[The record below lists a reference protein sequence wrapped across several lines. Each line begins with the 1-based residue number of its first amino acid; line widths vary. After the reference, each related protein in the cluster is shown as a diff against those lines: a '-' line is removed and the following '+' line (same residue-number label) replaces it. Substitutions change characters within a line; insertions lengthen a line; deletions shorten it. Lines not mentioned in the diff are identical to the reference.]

1 MRVKRI
7 LVSLLVFSMIMSIGV
22 SSALADGN
30 GWTPPGLRKKGGM
43 PPGLAKKLFKDV
55 DDLPWAVKAIE
66 DMKLKGL
73 IKGEG
78 NGRFVPR
85 DEVTKLETI
94 AMALRVMGWEE
105 ESTFIDHLP
114 DIYNGEDVPNWAKGY
129 ITLAYEKGILDDV
142 DMMHFRPNSPAK
154 RYEVAKIV
162 IKALG
167 YEEEAE
173 DHMDEE
179 LPFDD
184 SSLVPSGA
192 IGYVY
197 LINDLEIMTGDNQNR
212 FDPMGTLTR
221 AEMAVLF
228 SRLDKKVDS
237 EADKYEFTGKVYRVY
252 EDYIKIILEKEI
264 KKIDVDE
271 DEVVVYEGNDRV
283 YYEEIEK
290 GDIVRVTI
298 EEGKAAYIEI
308 LDEDYDEDKIIRK
321 YTGEV
326 INLDK
331 NDEDS
336 IAIEIKEM
344 VLVFKVI
351 DDIDVEF
358 KNGEGHFDDINKGD
372 EVTITVDSKNRA
384 REIKVYRYRKSED
397 VEIEGEIEK
406 LDLVGI
412 YHITIDDEEYRLSKE
427 ADVEIDDRNKDLDDL
442 EVGMEVKAELEDN
455 IVVSIEA
462 EEIEKDE
469 VKGEIEKLD
478 LVGVYHITIDDEEY
492 RLSKEADVEID
503 DRNKDLDDLEVGME
517 VKAELEDNIV
527 VSIEAEEIEKD
538 EVKGEIE
545 KLDLV
550 GVYHITIDDEEY
562 RLSKEADV
570 EIDDR
575 NKDLDDLEV
584 GMEVKAELEDNIVV
598 SLEVENVEFEIEGEI
613 KEISEMESGIKI
625 TIDDDDHEYEYF
637 LDEDVDIEEDGE
649 DIDVDDL
656 DIGDE
661 GDFKV
666 RNRRIIKIDIDD

>member
-1 MRVKRI
+1 MRAKRI
-7 LVSLLVFSMIMSIGV
+7 LVSLLVISMIMSIGV
-22 SSALADGN
+22 SSAFAGGN

-55 DDLPWAVKAIE
+55 DNLPWAVKAIE
-66 DMKLKGL
+66 NMKLKGL
-73 IKGEG
+73 IKGIG
-78 NGRFVPR
+78 NGKFAPR
-85 DEVTKLETI
+85 DQVTKLETI
-94 AMALRVMGWEE
+94 IMALRVMGWED
-105 ESTFIDHLP
+105 ESISIKHLP
-114 DIYNGEDVPNWAKGY
+114 KDYKGKNISDWAKGY

-142 DMMHFRPNSPAK
+142 DMMYFDPSEPAK

-179 LPFDD
+179 LPFED

-197 LINDLEIMTGDNQNR
+197 LINDLGIMTGDNQNR

-237 EADKYEFTGKVYRVY
+237 EADKDEFTGKVYRIDD
-252 EDYIKIILEKEI
+252 DYIKIILEKEI

-290 GDIVRVTI
+290 GDMVRVTI

-308 LDEDYDEDKIIRK
+308 LDSDYEENKIIRK

-331 NDEDS
+331 DDEDS

-358 KNGEGHFDDINKGD
+358 KNGEGQFDEINKGD
-372 EVTITVDSKNRA
+372 KVTITVDSKNRA
-384 REIKVYRYRKSED
+384 REIEVYRYRKSED
-397 VEIEGEIEK
+397 VEIEGEIEE
-406 LDLVGI
+406 LDLVGV

-427 ADVEIDDRNKDLDDL
+427 TDVEIDDRNKDLDDL
-442 EVGMEVKAELEDN
+442 EIGMEVKAKLEDN
-455 IVVSIEA
+455 VVVSIEA
-462 EEIEKDE
+462 EDIDKEE
-469 VKGEIEKLD
+469 VEGEIEELD

-517 VKAELEDNIV
+517 VKAKLEDNVV
-527 VSIEAEEIEKD
+527 VSIEAEDIDKE
-538 EVKGEIE
+538 EVEGEIE
-545 KLDLV
+545 ELDLV

-584 GMEVKAELEDNIVV
+584 GMEVKAKLEDNIVV

-613 KEISEMESGIKI
+613 KEISETESGIKI
-625 TIDDDDHEYEYF
+625 TIDDDGQEYEYF

-649 DIDVDDL
+649 DIDVDEL
-656 DIGDE
+656 EVGDE

-666 RNRRIIKIDIDD
+666 ENGRIIKIDIDD